1 MTKNRWHE
9 LYTGPWVVTGNVA
22 KVKVL
27 HELHGLI
34 AQGLTPAILDIGC
47 VGPQPLEFWNPLLT
61 AYDNHFRLTGIDVR
75 GIETAQKLVAQRN
88 WHNRVVL
95 RQGDGYKLSEL
106 FSPQSFD
113 VAVATQVLEHVARL
127 PLFMRQAFIALK
139 PGADGFFTVDSAHWR
154 SRFDLREPGRLVKN
168 LIKKGLS
175 WLGNERHYDLPWF
188 DRELTAICKQEGL
201 EIVNCGYYNLAP
213 LKFIHNHII
222 PTNQKNAFMRLWFEL
237 EEFLNE
243 EEAVREQ
250 VKHLFLALY
259 LHVRKK

>member
-175 WLGNERHYDLPWF
+175 WLGDERHYDLPWF

-201 EIVNCGYYNLAP
+201 EVVNCGYYNLAP

-222 PTNQKNAFMRLWFEL
+222 PTNQKNTFMRLWFEL

-250 VKHLFLALY
+250 VKHHFLALY